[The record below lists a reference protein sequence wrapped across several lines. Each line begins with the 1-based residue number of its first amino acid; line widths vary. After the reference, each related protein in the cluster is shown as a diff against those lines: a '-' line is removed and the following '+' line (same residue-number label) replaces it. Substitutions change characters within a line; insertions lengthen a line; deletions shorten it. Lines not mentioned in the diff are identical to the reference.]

1 MKNKNHIVA
10 YLVIPMSLINHGAYW
25 ILWSMIAVID
35 YTANCNVLFYLK
47 IASKLFK
54 KLTCLSLFEIKIFL
68 PATTDFLPKFSS
80 PILEGGMQM
89 SWHC

>member
-10 YLVIPMSLINHGAYW
+10 YLVIPVSLINLGAYW

-54 KLTCLSLFEIKIFL
+54 KLTCLSLFEIKIF
-68 PATTDFLPKFSS
+68 
-80 PILEGGMQM
+80 
-89 SWHC
+89 